1 MSNIAIVC
9 THQKEFAKNTEK
21 SLHSNLAT
29 IVLFIWFI
37 SRLTIFFLVDTQE
50 IQ

>member
-9 THQKEFAKNTEK
+9 THQKEFAKNAEK

-29 IVLFIWFI
+29 IVLF
-37 SRLTIFFLVDTQE
+37 V
-50 IQ
+50 